1 MSTKV
6 VTGKVRFSFVNIFE
20 PRASQDGGDPKYS
33 VTLLIPKSDKVT
45 MGKIKEAMEEARQNF
60 CAKNGSSALPAKPSN
75 TLHDGDGQR
84 DSGDDYGPECK
95 GHYVMTVSSKDR
107 PVIVDAAR
115 NEILDR
121 TEVYSGCYG
130 RAAINFY
137 GYNSH
142 GKKGISAGL
151 LSVQKLTDG
160 EPFGTRGS
168 ADDFDD
174 DYEDEDDIL

>member
-33 VTLLIPKSDKVT
+33 VTLLIPKTDKTT
-45 MGKIKEAMEEARQNF
+45 MGKIREAMEEARQNF
-60 CAKNGSSALPAKPSN
+60 CAKNGNTALPAKPSN
-75 TLHDGDGQR
+75 TLHDGDGQK
-84 DSGDDYGPECK
+84 DNGDDYGPECK

-174 DYEDEDDIL
+174 DYEDDDDIL

>member
-33 VTLLIPKSDKVT
+33 VTLLIPKTDKT
-45 MGKIKEAMEEARQNF
+45 TLGKIKEAMEEARANF
-60 CAKNGSSALPAKPSN
+60 CAKNGNTALPAKPSN
-75 TLHDGDGQR
+75 TLHDGDGQK
-84 DSGDDYGPECK
+84 DNGDDYGPECK

-174 DYEDEDDIL
+174 DYEDDDDIL